1 MGEKKERLKKKWRNG
16 GLDWRER
23 EEKDGVLVKEKGK
36 EKNVSV
42 IKHIN
47 LKKRDL
53 DLDFDLDL
61 IWGLRFENW
70 GLDLGVL
77 MFCSAVL
84 FLVKQRQNKW
94 STQKREKGIKKEE
107 EE

>member
-1 MGEKKERLKKKWRNG
+1 MIW
-16 GLDWRER
+16 
-23 EEKDGVLVKEKGK
+23 
-36 EKNVSV
+36 
-42 IKHIN
+42 
-47 LKKRDL
+47 
-53 DLDFDLDL
+53 
-61 IWGLRFENW
+61 IWGFRFENW

-94 STQKREKGIKKEE
+94 STQKREKGIKNEE